1 MQVAHNSFLADR
13 YHGRSLRRK
22 LVELRISRLLE
33 RELTKDQILEHY
45 LNVIYLGN
53 GVNGIEAAS
62 LDLFGKNVNKLSLAE
77 GALLAALPKAPSAYT
92 PRHSPQRAVQRRNL
106 VLGLMAESG
115 LHHRRHRR
123 RPRSDGRCASPRT
136 NGGRRSPTRRARS
149 TPCARWSTPWRRT
162 S

>member
-62 LDLFGKNVNKLSLAE
+62 LDLFGKNVDKLTLAE
-77 GALLAALPKAPSAYT
+77 GAVLAALPKAPSAYT
-92 PRHSPQRAVQRRNL
+92 PRAQS
-106 VLGLMAESG
+106 
-115 LHHRRHRR
+115 
-123 RPRSDGRCASPRT
+123 RPRACSA
-136 NGGRRSPTRRARS
+136 A
-149 TPCARWSTPWRRT
+149 T
-162 S
+162 SCSA